1 MDSKVVVITGAS
13 SGIGA
18 ALARQLGSEGHQVV
32 LAARREALLAA
43 VAKDSGGEAK
53 AVVTD
58 VTVRADVER
67 LKSEA
72 IAAFGH
78 IDVWVNN
85 VGRGISK
92 RVLELSDDDLDQ
104 MMTSNL
110 KSALYGIQAVV
121 PHFLSRGSGH
131 LINVSSFLGRVPLV
145 GFRSAYNAS
154 KAALNALTAN
164 LRMDLAHTHPNVH
177 VSVVMPGPV
186 ATDFATASLHG
197 TPMVPPPRMMA
208 VQTADEVADVIAG
221 LIEQPRAE
229 VYTTPALK
237 SLAKKYY
244 EDVTGFESGMAAPA
258 LMAPNLA
265 ALAER
270 LKNRQ

>member
-13 SGIGA
+13 GGIGA
-18 ALARQLGSEGHQVV
+18 ALARQLGSEGHRVV
-32 LAARREALLAA
+32 LGARREKQLQD
-43 VAKDSGGEAK
+43 VAKDCGPEAK

-58 VTVRADVER
+58 VTVRADVEN
-67 LKSEA
+67 LKHEA
-72 IAAFGH
+72 IQAFGQ

-85 VGRGISK
+85 AGRGIGR
-92 RVLELSDDDLDQ
+92 RVLELSDDDVDQ
-104 MMTSNL
+104 MMMANV
-110 KSALYGIQAVV
+110 KSALYGMQAVV

-145 GFRSAYNAS
+145 SYRSAYNAA
-154 KAALNALTAN
+154 KAALNALTSN
-164 LRMDLAHTHPNVH
+164 LRMDIAVTHPNVH

-186 ATDFATASLHG
+186 ATDFAISALHG
-197 TPMVPPPRMMA
+197 TPMAPPPRMMA
-208 VQTADEVADVIAG
+208 VQTADDVADVIAG
-221 LIEQPRAE
+221 LIEQPRPE
-229 VYTTPALK
+229 VYTSPTLR
-237 SLAKKYY
+237 SLAKRYY
-244 EDVTGFESGMAAPA
+244 DDVGGFESGMAAPA